1 MHGVQLNGL
10 KSILLI
16 VSHAL
21 AAPTAA
27 KIPKI
32 ILKLF
37 NCCCNIRCS
46 DARKALNFAVTH

>member
-1 MHGVQLNGL
+1 MQGVQLNGL
-10 KSILLI
+10 KSILFN

-32 ILKLF
+32 TFKL
-37 NCCCNIRCS
+37 I
-46 DARKALNFAVTH
+46 